1 MNIAVVNS
9 STITKFVDDNDAFD
23 KFTREWLVVLDDDGD
38 GVLSPDD
45 MRGGFRKLLPL
56 GYHPREKDEIDGL
69 CGSVFER
76 FDEDRN
82 GSLDGNEF
90 KSFMTEIMNALALG
104 IGGSPLI
111 VVLEQ
116 GSFLSKAV
124 QHESARDRSPS

>member
-9 STITKFVDDNDAFD
+9 STITKFVDDKNAFD
-23 KFTREWLVVLDDDGD
+23 EFVRGWLAVLDEDGD
-38 GVLSPDD
+38 GVLSRDD
-45 MRGGFRKLLPL
+45 IRGVFCKLLPL
-56 GYHPREKDEIDGL
+56 GYYPREKDEIDGL

-76 FDEDRN
+76 FDQDRN
-82 GSLDGNEF
+82 GLLDGHEF
-90 KSFMTEIMNALALG
+90 KSFMTEIMNALARG

-124 QHESARDRSPS
+124 QHELATD